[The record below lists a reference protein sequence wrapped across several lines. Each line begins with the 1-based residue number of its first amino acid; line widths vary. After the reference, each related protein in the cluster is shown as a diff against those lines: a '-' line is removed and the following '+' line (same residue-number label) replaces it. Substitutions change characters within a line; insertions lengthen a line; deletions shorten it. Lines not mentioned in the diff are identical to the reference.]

1 MAMSHTSSY
10 GHAASSSAHMRVC
23 CGPRKRSGFSAVK
36 PRIVET
42 SPVQLY
48 ISMIMSDLL
57 YILISSGGMTLSR
70 PLSPSKHVN
79 FTS

>member
-10 GHAASSSAHMRVC
+10 GQAASSSAQMRVC

-36 PRIVET
+36 PRINDT
-42 SPVQLY
+42 PPVQLN
-48 ISMIMSDLL
+48 ISIVMSVLL
-57 YILISSGGMTLSR
+57 YALISSCGMMSS
-70 PLSPSKHVN
+70 SPFSKQVN